1 MSASIL
7 NDGIIGEPHPIP
19 SWLSPDVRTAVE
31 SISSEFPEEH
41 RRWLKACISY
51 FPKQYQERLRAGID
65 NESDLSTALA
75 ENDQQRV
82 ARMIGVIRAVA
93 KDAKD
98 ISRDDRASLD
108 DQLAW
113 ARRFLVKKHLAWHEE
128 QAIRRAVISATGMAE
143 ILKQSRFRLRRAN
156 EVAGMEPIKW
166 RIKGVLPQIGLGV
179 IYGASAT
186 GKSLLAADMAAAVAA
201 GRPWFELRT
210 TACPVTI
217 CALEAPA
224 GLPARISAYRIRHG
238 EISNDVSFLT
248 QPFNL
253 LDKQDVADLVTA
265 VRRNAAKDGII
276 IIDTLNRATPGIDE
290 NSSSDMGNVIAA
302 MSELQG
308 QVGGLVLL
316 VHHSGKDA
324 AKGMRGH
331 SSLFAALD
339 CAIEV
344 TRSGDRRVWKVDKAK
359 DSEDGKTYPFRLE
372 VVDVGINEDLDLIT
386 SCVVQQEKP
395 AGEAFRAMRVPAGGN
410 QKIIYDG
417 LRALLVKSP
426 ERNKG
431 GAPEHLPV
439 VALDEAIAKLRGS
452 LATEERRKS
461 ERTQQAIT
469 GLINGGFV
477 RLSEGWLW
485 IDF

>member
-1 MSASIL
+1 MSASVL
-7 NDGIIGEPHPIP
+7 DRWIIGEPDPIP
-19 SWLSPDVRTAVE
+19 SWLSPDVRTAE
-31 SISSEFPEEH
+31 ASIPSEFPEEH
-41 RRWLKACISY
+41 RRWLRSCIGH
-51 FPKQYQERLRAGID
+51 FPKQYRERLRVGI
-65 NESDLSTALA
+65 ESANDQSAALA
-75 ENDQQRV
+75 ENDQNRV

-93 KDAKD
+93 KAARD

-113 ARRFLVKKHLAWHEE
+113 ARRVLVKRRLDWHEE
-128 QAIRRAVISATGMAE
+128 QAINRAMIVDSGMGE
-143 ILKQSRFRLRRAN
+143 LLKPSRFRLQNAN
-156 EVAGMEPIKW
+156 AVASLEPIKW
-166 RIKGVLPQIGLGV
+166 RIKGVLPQNGIGA
-179 IYGASAT
+179 IYGASGT
-186 GKSLLAADMAAAVAA
+186 GKSFLAFDMAAAVAA
-201 GRPWFELRT
+201 GKPWFGLRT

-224 GLPARISAYRIRHG
+224 GQPARIAAYGIRHG
-238 EISNDVSFLT
+238 EISDGVRFLT

-253 LDKQDVADLVTA
+253 LDKQDAADLATA
-265 VRRNAAKDGII
+265 IRQSGARHGII
-276 IIDTLNRATPGIDE
+276 IIDTLNRAAPGIDE

-302 MSELQG
+302 TSELQR
-308 QVGGLVLL
+308 QVGGMVIL

-324 AKGMRGH
+324 TKGMRGH

-344 TRSGDRRVWKVDKAK
+344 TRSGDRREWKVDKAK
-359 DSEDGKTYPFRLE
+359 DGEDGKAYPFRLD
-372 VVDVGINEDLDLIT
+372 VVEVGINEDHDLVT
-386 SCVVQQEKP
+386 SCVIQPEQQ
-395 AGEAFRAMRVPAGGN
+395 AGAAVRAVRMPAGGN

-417 LRALLVKSP
+417 LRDLLVKSP
-426 ERNKG
+426 ERSKG
-431 GAPEHLPV
+431 GAPDYLPV
-439 VALDEAIAKLRGS
+439 VALEEAIAKLRGS